1 MDRTASAYDSFQ
13 YENLPFRMS
22 HPDWMATIGALA
34 GLEPPDVRTSR
45 VLEIGCARGGH
56 LIPLAELLP
65 DASFVGIDLAPSQIA
80 DARADAVG
88 VGVSNVEFHAVDVR
102 HLPADLGP
110 FDYIVCHGVYSWV
123 PDDAREAILRI
134 CRDHLSPNGLAYV
147 SYNTYPGW
155 HARGMLR
162 SMFARV
168 VPDGDAADRAG
179 STRTFLD
186 LLERFV
192 PDTLPLHT
200 WLQSEIN
207 LLRHYSDRYLFFEH
221 LVEENTPFY
230 FSDFMDRAHA
240 FDLVHVGDAEVASG
254 LRRQVGDDGS
264 RAITERTPERDSL
277 YEAHIE
283 AQQMLDHLTLRHFRR
298 SLLTHRSHVDRL
310 VPEFDAERVG
320 SCFVSLEKV
329 RTNELGESE
338 IELDVDAADGLEV
351 SLDENGRFVVTSGDP
366 VPIVAMWTLAGSSR
380 RGMSI
385 DDLVAAVSSQVDG
398 SEVRRQVHQW
408 ALDTFL
414 EGGVQ
419 LSRWPRPTAYV
430 LPDRPATSRCA
441 RWQAAQ
447 MRRSVTN
454 LRHEELEIDD
464 LDRVLITSMDG
475 SRDVSEIVE
484 AGLIALT
491 DGTVEVVVDDET
503 VTDAELLRDLV
514 ETKMQR
520 LVNRGLVLDR

>member
-22 HPDWMATIGALA
+22 HPDWMATLGTLA
-34 GLEPPDVRTSR
+34 GLRPPDVRTSR

-65 DASFVGIDLAPSQIA
+65 EATFVGIDLATSQIA
-80 DARADAVG
+80 DARADAQG
-88 VGVSNVEFHAVDVR
+88 VGVTNVEFHAVDVR
-102 HLPADLGP
+102 DLPDDLGT

-123 PDDAREAILRI
+123 PDEAREAILRA
-134 CRDHLSPNGLAYV
+134 CRDRLSANGLAYV

-168 VPDGDAADRAG
+168 VPDGDAPDRAR

-186 LLERFV
+186 LLDRFV
-192 PDTLPLHT
+192 PDTLPLHP

-221 LVEENTPFY
+221 LVDENTPFY
-230 FSDFMDRAHA
+230 FSDFIERAHS

-254 LRRQVGDDGS
+254 LTRQVGDDGS
-264 RAITERTPERDSL
+264 RAINDQLPRAESTYR
-277 YEAHIE
+277 AHVQ
-283 AQQMLDHLTLRHFRR
+283 AQQLLDLLTLRHFRR
-298 SLLTHRSHVDRL
+298 SLLTHATQVDRL
-310 VPEFDAERVG
+310 VPEFHADAVAG
-320 SCFVSLEKV
+320 CFVSLERV

-366 VPIVAMWTLAGSSR
+366 VPIVAMWTLAGSNR
-380 RGMSI
+380 RGMWI
-385 DDLVAAVSSQVDG
+385 DDLVSIVEAQVDAPD
-398 SEVRRQVHQW
+398 VRRLVHEW
-408 ALDTFL
+408 ALSSFL
-414 EGGVQ
+414 DGAVQ
-419 LSRWPRPTAYV
+419 LSRWPRPTAYEI
-430 LPDRPATSRCA
+430 PDRPTTSRCA
-441 RWQAAQ
+441 RWQASQ
-447 MRRSVTN
+447 LRTSVTN

-464 LDRVLITSMDG
+464 LDRVLIVNMDG
-475 SRDVSEIVE
+475 SRTVSGVVE
-484 AGLIALT
+484 AGLVALT
-491 DGTVEVVVDDET
+491 DGTVEVEVDGEI
-503 VTDAELLRDLV
+503 VTDTDLLRELV